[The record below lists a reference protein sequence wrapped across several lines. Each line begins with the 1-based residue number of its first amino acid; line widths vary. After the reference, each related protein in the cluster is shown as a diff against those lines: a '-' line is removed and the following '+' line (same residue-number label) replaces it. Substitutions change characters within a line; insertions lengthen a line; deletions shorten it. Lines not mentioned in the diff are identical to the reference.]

1 MGIFFSIL
9 NEGIT
14 CLFYGIVITAFIMA
28 TLYFIL
34 SSLSKGTVCS
44 IPFFITGPILALL
57 LIVNITLLVGA
68 FTVKNET
75 ESMRLW
81 LTQRLDGIHGTAD
94 LQSSQQV
101 GDMLNEQF
109 PLSGCFLNLFDM
121 SGHPIE
127 ELPQV
132 FYEVINK
139 EMNSMIWSRLLWSFG
154 FIVAA
159 MLVALYFDKGEG
171 NRNKGKNK
179 RVTKGVR
186 TNTRKNFDDF

>member
-9 NEGIT
+9 SEGFT
-14 CLFYGIVITAFIMA
+14 SLFYGIVITAFIMA

-34 SSLSKGTVCS
+34 SSLSKGTIRS
-44 IPFFITGPILALL
+44 IPFFVTGPILAFL
-57 LIVNITLLVGA
+57 LIVNMTLLVGA
-68 FTVKNET
+68 FTVKSET

-81 LTQRLDGIHGTAD
+81 LTQRLDGIDGTAD

-132 FYEVINK
+132 FYEVIND
-139 EMNSMIWSRLLWSFG
+139 EMNSIIWSRLLWSFG

-171 NRNKGKNK
+171 NRNNGK
-179 RVTKGVR
+179 RRTKGVR
-186 TNTRKNFDDF
+186 TNPRKNFDDF

>member
-34 SSLSKGTVCS
+34 STLSKGTVRS

-57 LIVNITLLVGA
+57 LMVNMTLLVGA
-68 FTVKNET
+68 FTVKSET

-132 FYEVINK
+132 FYEVINE
-139 EMNSMIWSRLLWSFG
+139 EMNSMIWSRLFWSLG
-154 FIVAA
+154 FIIAA

-171 NRNKGKNK
+171 NRNNGKSK
-179 RVTKGVR
+179 RGTKGVR
-186 TNTRKNFDDF
+186 TNPRKNFDDF

>member
-9 NEGIT
+9 SEGFT
-14 CLFYGIVITAFIMA
+14 SLFYGIVITAFIMA

-34 SSLSKGTVCS
+34 SCLSKGTVRS
-44 IPFFITGPILALL
+44 IPFFVTGPILAFL
-57 LIVNITLLVGA
+57 LIVNMTLLVGA
-68 FTVKNET
+68 FTVKSET

-81 LTQRLDGIHGTAD
+81 LTQRLDGIDGTAD

-132 FYEVINK
+132 FYEVIND
-139 EMNSMIWSRLLWSFG
+139 EMNSIIWSRLLWSFG

-171 NRNKGKNK
+171 NRNNGK
-179 RVTKGVR
+179 RRTKGVR
-186 TNTRKNFDDF
+186 TNPRKNFDDF

>member
-1 MGIFFSIL
+1 MGIFLSIL
-9 NEGIT
+9 SESIT
-14 CLFYGIVITAFIMA
+14 CLFYGIIITAFIMA

-34 SSLSKGTVCS
+34 STLSKGAVRS

-57 LIVNITLLVGA
+57 LMVNMTLLIGA

-75 ESMRLW
+75 ESMRIW
-81 LTQRLDGIHGTAD
+81 MTQRLDGIHGTAD
-94 LQSSQQV
+94 LKSSQQV

-132 FYEVINK
+132 FYEVINE

-159 MLVALYFDKGEG
+159 MLVALYFDKGDG

>member
-9 NEGIT
+9 SEGIT
-14 CLFYGIVITAFIMA
+14 CLFYGIIITAFIMA

-34 SSLSKGTVCS
+34 STLSKGAVRS
-44 IPFFITGPILALL
+44 IPFFVTGPILALL
-57 LIVNITLLVGA
+57 LMVNMTLLVGA

-81 LTQRLDGIHGTAD
+81 LTQRLNGIHGTAD

-101 GDMLNEQF
+101 GDILNEQF

-132 FYEVINK
+132 FYEVIND
-139 EMNSMIWSRLLWSFG
+139 EMNSMIWSRLLWSLG
-154 FIVAA
+154 FIIVA

-171 NRNKGKNK
+171 NRNNGK
-179 RVTKGVR
+179 RERGTKGVR
-186 TNTRKNFDDF
+186 TNPRKNFDDF

>member
-9 NEGIT
+9 SESIT
-14 CLFYGIVITAFIMA
+14 CLFYGIIITAFIMA

-34 SSLSKGTVCS
+34 STLSKGAVRS

-57 LIVNITLLVGA
+57 LMVNMTLLIGA

-75 ESMRLW
+75 ESMRIW
-81 LTQRLDGIHGTAD
+81 MTQRLDGIHGTAD
-94 LQSSQQV
+94 LQSSQQI

-121 SGHPIE
+121 SGHRIE

-132 FYEVINK
+132 FYEVINE
-139 EMNSMIWSRLLWSFG
+139 EMNSMIWNRLLWSFG

-159 MLVALYFDKGEG
+159 MLVALYFDKGDG

>member
-34 SSLSKGTVCS
+34 SSLSKGTVRS

-57 LIVNITLLVGA
+57 LMVNMTLLVGA

-139 EMNSMIWSRLLWSFG
+139 EMNSMIWNRLLWSLG

-159 MLVALYFDKGEG
+159 MLIALYFDKGEG
-171 NRNKGKNK
+171 NRSNGKSK
-179 RVTKGVR
+179 RGTKGVR
-186 TNTRKNFDDF
+186 TNPRKNFDDF

>member
-34 SSLSKGTVCS
+34 SSLSKGTVRS

-186 TNTRKNFDDF
+186 TSTRKNFDDF

>member
-9 NEGIT
+9 SEGIT

-34 SSLSKGTVCS
+34 SSLSKGTVRS

-57 LIVNITLLVGA
+57 LIVNMTLLVGA
-68 FTVKNET
+68 FTVKSET

-121 SGHPIE
+121 SGHSIE
-127 ELPQV
+127 ELPQA
-132 FYEVINK
+132 FYEVIND
-139 EMNSMIWSRLLWSFG
+139 EMSSMIWSRLLWAFG
-154 FIVAA
+154 FIIAA

-171 NRNKGKNK
+171 NRSNGKSQMGTK
-179 RVTKGVR
+179 RVR
-186 TNTRKNFDDF
+186 TNSHKNFDDF

>member
-9 NEGIT
+9 SESIT
-14 CLFYGIVITAFIMA
+14 CLFYGIIITAFIMA

-34 SSLSKGTVCS
+34 STLSKGAVRS

-57 LIVNITLLVGA
+57 LMVNMTLLIGA

-75 ESMRLW
+75 ESMRIW
-81 LTQRLDGIHGTAD
+81 MTQRLDGIHGTAD
-94 LQSSQQV
+94 LQSSQQI

-132 FYEVINK
+132 FYEVINE
-139 EMNSMIWSRLLWSFG
+139 EMNSMIWNRLLWSFG

-159 MLVALYFDKGEG
+159 MLVALYFDKGDG

>member
-34 SSLSKGTVCS
+34 SSLSKGTVRS

>member
-34 SSLSKGTVCS
+34 SSLSKGTVRS

-57 LIVNITLLVGA
+57 LIVNMTLLVGA

>member
-9 NEGIT
+9 SEGIT

-34 SSLSKGTVCS
+34 STLSKGTVRS
-44 IPFFITGPILALL
+44 IPFFVTGPILALL
-57 LIVNITLLVGA
+57 LMVNMTLSVGA
-68 FTVKNET
+68 FTVKSET

-132 FYEVINK
+132 FYEVINE
-139 EMNSMIWSRLLWSFG
+139 EMNSMIWNRLLWSLG

-159 MLVALYFDKGEG
+159 MLIALYFDKGEG
-171 NRNKGKNK
+171 NRSNGKSK
-179 RVTKGVR
+179 RGTKGVR
-186 TNTRKNFDDF
+186 TNPLKNFDDF

>member
-9 NEGIT
+9 SESIT
-14 CLFYGIVITAFIMA
+14 CLFYGIIITAFIMA

-34 SSLSKGTVCS
+34 STLSKGAVRS

-57 LIVNITLLVGA
+57 LMVNMTLLIGA

-75 ESMRLW
+75 ESMRIW
-81 LTQRLDGIHGTAD
+81 MTQRLDGIHGTAD
-94 LQSSQQV
+94 LKSSQQV

-132 FYEVINK
+132 FYEVINE
-139 EMNSMIWSRLLWSFG
+139 EMNRMIWSRLLWSFG

-159 MLVALYFDKGEG
+159 MLVALYFDKGDG

>member
-9 NEGIT
+9 SEGIT
-14 CLFYGIVITAFIMA
+14 CLFYGAVITAFIMA

-34 SSLSKGTVCS
+34 SCLSKGTVRS

-57 LIVNITLLVGA
+57 LMVNMTLLIGA
-68 FTVKNET
+68 FTVKSET
-75 ESMRLW
+75 KSMRLW

-109 PLSGCFLNLFDM
+109 PLSGCFFNLFDM

-132 FYEVINK
+132 FYEVIND
-139 EMNSMIWSRLLWSFG
+139 EMNSMIWSRLFWSLG

-159 MLVALYFDKGEG
+159 MLVALYFDKGEV
-171 NRNKGKNK
+171 NRNSVNNK
-179 RVTKGVR
+179 RPVKGVR
-186 TNTRKNFDDF
+186 RNSCKNFDDF